1 MTLDTLST
9 LLGWSCLLNYGVLFI
24 WFAFF
29 SLGHDWIYRLHGR
42 FFNLRLESFDA
53 VHYGLMGIYKLGIFV
68 FNLMPWLILQFIN

>member
-1 MTLDTLST
+1 MTLENLSA
-9 LLGWSCLLNYGVLFI
+9 LLGWSCLLNYLVLLI

-29 SLGHDWIYRLHGR
+29 SIGHDWIYRLHSR

-53 VHYGLMGIYKLGIFV
+53 VHYGLMGIYKLGIFL